1 MVIYDMLKRQ
11 TRTFMCATHGHDEG
25 FDYAH
30 HRTLLNKLT
39 MYDIPHMTLP
49 LIRGN
54 VYKLIESYVSER
66 HQIVEITRIC
76 SLTKKEH
83 QIPVKY
89 KACSIRSSTRKC
101 FRAALIPYIHK

>member
-39 MYDIPHMTLP
+39 MYDIPHMTL
-49 LIRGN
+49 
-54 VYKLIESYVSER
+54 YD
-66 HQIVEITRIC
+66 ITSNKR
-76 SLTKKEH
+76 
-83 QIPVKY
+83 
-89 KACSIRSSTRKC
+89 
-101 FRAALIPYIHK
+101 